1 MVCQILDVSNITS
14 LISSLGFPIVMCL
27 VLAWYIKYLTNK
39 NNEVIQ
45 TIMEKHKEESQDF
58 KTAIDNNTKAIEALT
73 AKVERLEN
81 KA

>member
-1 MVCQILDVSNITS
+1 MDLSALTS

-39 NNEVIQ
+39 NNDVISA
-45 TIMEKHKEESQDF
+45 IMEKHKEESQDF

-73 AKVERLEN
+73 AKVERLEE